1 MAVGYY
7 NKINNINIKNT
18 KTKNTKIKNTKIKNT
33 KIKNTKTK
41 NKKTSPYLLTLKK
54 ISSNIS
60 KEISPDF
67 LKFENEFSGLS
78 GSELLYEPHKW
89 NDNYNIKSTHNCYTY
104 ALGKI
109 RVGLDSKAQP
119 GYASGYNHIEENKDY
134 NCNEFFKR
142 LKKDVPTTYLE
153 KFDNKCLPGFYK
165 IFLALDPGNDY
176 HWRRLNSDG
185 FWSHK
190 PGATEVTD
198 IDASGKKI
206 KNPLLANRKYS
217 SLNYNKPCFFACI
230 YSDLSRSTSYI
241 YKSQNKYE

>member
-1 MAVGYY
+1 MSINY
-7 NKINNINIKNT
+7 NKI
-18 KTKNTKIKNTKIKNT
+18 KTKKIKNTKIKST
-33 KIKNTKTK
+33 KIKST
-41 NKKTSPYLLTLKK
+41 KTSPYLLTLKK
-54 ISSNIS
+54 ISTNIS

-67 LKFENEFSGLS
+67 LTFGNEFSGLS
-78 GSELLYEPHKW
+78 GSELLYEPYKW

-109 RVGLDSKAQP
+109 RIGLDSKAQP
-119 GYASGYNHIEENKDY
+119 GYASGYNHIDDAKDY

-153 KFDNKCLPGFYK
+153 KFDNACLPGFYK

-176 HWRRLNSDG
+176 HWWRLNSDG

-198 IDASGKKI
+198 VDASGKKI

-241 YKSQNKYE
+241 YKSQNKHY